1 MRKRDVEKL
10 LLRCAEASWHTEF
23 VIIGS
28 QAIPQHA
35 RRPRHRSRR
44 DVTRPRHVPESRL
57 QQPEHRLRIDDARSR
72 ARLLVSRRNRH
83 VCRSGQH
90 DARALPDWLGRP
102 HHPRIIG
109 TVEVADGQKREV
121 TVIYPE
127 IHDLTVAKLAIGRQ
141 KDIEFL
147 EGVIDLKLVNKDVLK
162 ERYRQ
167 ASHPEPRRL
176 VEGLAQ
182 IDKAFDRG
190 GATGGA
196 DGATPGS

>member
-1 MRKRDVEKL
+1 MSPDLDMYPKAGYSSRNTDYESMMLEVGQDSSYHEETGTFVEAVSTKL
-10 LLRCAEASWHTEF
+10 
-23 VIIGS
+23 
-28 QAIPQHA
+28 A
-35 RRPRHRSRR
+35 RFPTGWEDRTIR
-44 DVTRPRHVPESRL
+44 E
-57 QQPEHRLRIDDARSR
+57 
-72 ARLLVSRRNRH
+72 
-83 VCRSGQH
+83 
-90 DARALPDWLGRP
+90 
-102 HHPRIIG
+102 IIG

-127 IHDLTVAKLAIGRQ
+127 IHDLRVAKLAIGRE
-141 KDIEFL
+141 KDVEFL

-196 DGATPGS
+196 GGATPGS